1 MKVKKFIKLLN
12 QENKDAEIIAYLAN
26 KKGWQMAEL
35 GYNDAILG
43 KTKTGKKDEIEDDL
57 LVKIIAKLNKQRIDA
72 YDIYKE
78 QNRED
83 LAEEELLQSNIY
95 KEYLPK
101 PVSDEELKAQINSI
115 ISNLGASGMKDMGRV
130 MGVAMKNLG
139 GKADGSKI
147 SSLVKALLS

>member
-1 MKVKKFIKLLN
+1 MSLESKIGSDIKSAMLSKDKVRLEALRAIKS
-12 QENKDAEIIAYLAN
+12 
-26 KKGWQMAEL
+26 
-35 GYNDAILG
+35 AILIE

-147 SSLVKALLS
+147 SFLVKALLS

>member
-1 MKVKKFIKLLN
+1 M
-12 QENKDAEIIAYLAN
+12 
-26 KKGWQMAEL
+26 
-35 GYNDAILG
+35 
-43 KTKTGKKDEIEDDL
+43 
-57 LVKIIAKLNKQRIDA
+57 NKQRIDA

-101 PVSDEELKAQINSI
+101 PFSDEELKTQINSI
-115 ISNLGASGMKDMGRV
+115 ISNLGASGMKDMGKV

>member
-1 MKVKKFIKLLN
+1 MSLESKIGSDIKSAMLSKDKVRLEALRAIKS
-12 QENKDAEIIAYLAN
+12 
-26 KKGWQMAEL
+26 
-35 GYNDAILG
+35 AILIE

-95 KEYLPK
+95 KE
-101 PVSDEELKAQINSI
+101 
-115 ISNLGASGMKDMGRV
+115 
-130 MGVAMKNLG
+130 
-139 GKADGSKI
+139 
-147 SSLVKALLS
+147 

>member
-1 MKVKKFIKLLN
+1 MSLESKIGSDIKSAMLSKDKVRLEALRAIKS
-12 QENKDAEIIAYLAN
+12 
-26 KKGWQMAEL
+26 
-35 GYNDAILG
+35 AILIE

-130 MGVAMKNLG
+130 MGELKKNNADSIDFSKAGAMIKE
-139 GKADGSKI
+139 
-147 SSLVKALLS
+147 LLNQK

>member
-1 MKVKKFIKLLN
+1 MRLESKIGSDIKSAMLSKDKVRLEALRAIKS
-12 QENKDAEIIAYLAN
+12 
-26 KKGWQMAEL
+26 
-35 GYNDAILG
+35 AILIE

-57 LVKIIAKLNKQRIDA
+57 LIKIIAKLNKQRIDA
-72 YDIYKE
+72 YEIYKE

-83 LAEEELLQSNIY
+83 LAELELMQSNTY
-95 KEYLPK
+95 KDYLPK
-101 PVSDEELKAQINSI
+101 PISDEELKIQIKSI

-147 SSLVKALLS
+147 SSLVKGGVSIF

>member
-1 MKVKKFIKLLN
+1 MSLESKIGSDIKSAMLSKDKVRLEALRAIKS
-12 QENKDAEIIAYLAN
+12 
-26 KKGWQMAEL
+26 
-35 GYNDAILG
+35 AILIE

-57 LVKIIAKLNKQRIDA
+57 LLKIIAKLNKQRIDA

-101 PVSDEELKAQINSI
+101 PVSDEELKTQINLI
-115 ISNLGASGMKDMGRV
+115 ISNLGASGMKDMGKV
-130 MGVAMKNLG
+130 MGVAIKNLE

>member
-1 MKVKKFIKLLN
+1 MRLESKIGSDIKSAMLSKDKVRLEALRAIKS
-12 QENKDAEIIAYLAN
+12 
-26 KKGWQMAEL
+26 
-35 GYNDAILG
+35 AILIE
-43 KTKTGKKDEIEDDL
+43 KTKTGKKDEIEDNHL
-57 LVKIIAKLNKQRIDA
+57 IKIIAKLNKQRIDA
-72 YDIYKE
+72 YEIYKE

-83 LAEEELLQSNIY
+83 LAEVELMQSNIY

-101 PVSDEELKAQINSI
+101 PISDEELEAEINKI
-115 ISNLGASGMKDMGRV
+115 ISDLGANGMKDMGKV

>member
-1 MKVKKFIKLLN
+1 MSLESKIGTDIKSAMLSKDKVRLEALRAIKS
-12 QENKDAEIIAYLAN
+12 
-26 KKGWQMAEL
+26 
-35 GYNDAILG
+35 AILIE
-43 KTKTGKKDEIEDDL
+43 KAKTGKKDEIGDDL
-57 LVKIIAKLNKQRIDA
+57 LIKIIAKLNKQRIDA

-101 PVSDEELKAQINSI
+101 PVSDEELKTQINLI
-115 ISNLGASGMKDMGRV
+115 ISNLGASGMKDMGKV
-130 MGVAMKNLG
+130 MGVAIKNLE